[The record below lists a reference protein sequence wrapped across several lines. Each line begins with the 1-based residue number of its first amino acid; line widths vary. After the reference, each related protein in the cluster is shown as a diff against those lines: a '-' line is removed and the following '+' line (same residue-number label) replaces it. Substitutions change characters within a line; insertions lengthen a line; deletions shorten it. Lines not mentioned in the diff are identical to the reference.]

1 VPPEVALRKV
11 PPQLA
16 KQLAL
21 DVKKSS
27 LYKPFESFPEA
38 IGPSDRLRL
47 EARAATAIK
56 GSIVPAL
63 ERLPQFLTEPY
74 VPGCRKDIAATKFPD
89 GAAYYQALIKFY
101 TTTDL
106 SAEAIHEIGTKEVKR
121 IRGEMGGVIKET
133 GFSGS
138 FPEFLTLLRTD
149 PRFAQMEP
157 DQVLPAFRDIA
168 KRVDPELPKLVAELP
183 RTPYGIREML
193 PQQRPQICV
202 LDHPSGICFDGDLV

>member
-63 ERLPQFLTEPY
+63 ERLHQFLTEPY

-133 GFSGS
+133 GFS
-138 FPEFLTLLRTD
+138 
-149 PRFAQMEP
+149 RFAQMEP